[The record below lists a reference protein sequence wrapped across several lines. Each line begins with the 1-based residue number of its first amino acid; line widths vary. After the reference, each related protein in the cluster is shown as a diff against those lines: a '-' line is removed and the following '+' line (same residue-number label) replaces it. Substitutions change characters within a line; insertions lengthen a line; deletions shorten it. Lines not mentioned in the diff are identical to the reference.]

1 MKIVRVENLESGMQL
16 ARAVYSAEGT
26 VLLNAGV
33 VLKDAYIARLR
44 DLGFPAVY
52 IGDPKEAVALPEA
65 VSEATR
71 QRAITQVRES
81 FASVKFGG
89 TLNLGPITEIVDT
102 IVDEVV
108 LSREVAIPLTDIR
121 RHDDYTFGHCVNVC
135 VLSVLMGV
143 ALEYNDLKLR
153 ELAMGAILHDVGKVK
168 IPDRIL
174 LKPTR
179 LTPTEWDEMKQHT
192 RFGFDVLRGCD
203 GLSTRA
209 AHVAYQHHERV
220 NGEGYPRGLEDDG
233 IHPFARIVAVADT
246 YDAMTSDRIYR
257 KGVTPFEALRV
268 IKSLTPRQLDTMVVQ
283 VFFDNVVPY
292 PPGCKVKLDTGE
304 VGMVVSTKGDSSLVV
319 QVEYDACGHP
329 LGKPTQ
335 VDLGRYADRRIS
347 RVL

>member
-52 IGDPKEAVALPEA
+52 IGDPKEAAALPEA

-81 FASVKFGG
+81 FTSIKFGG

-143 ALEYNDLKLR
+143 ALEYNDLASGRSPKPVC
-153 ELAMGAILHDVGKVK
+153 EFVYQQPLA
-168 IPDRIL
+168 
-174 LKPTR
+174 
-179 LTPTEWDEMKQHT
+179 
-192 RFGFDVLRGCD
+192 
-203 GLSTRA
+203 
-209 AHVAYQHHERV
+209 
-220 NGEGYPRGLEDDG
+220 
-233 IHPFARIVAVADT
+233 IV
-246 YDAMTSDRIYR
+246 
-257 KGVTPFEALRV
+257 
-268 IKSLTPRQLDTMVVQ
+268 
-283 VFFDNVVPY
+283 
-292 PPGCKVKLDTGE
+292 
-304 VGMVVSTKGDSSLVV
+304 
-319 QVEYDACGHP
+319 
-329 LGKPTQ
+329 
-335 VDLGRYADRRIS
+335 
-347 RVL
+347 